1 MRIPRE
7 DQFDPANP
15 PWLHC
20 ISRCVRRAFLC
31 GDGFEHRKEWLERR
45 LRLLARCFQVDVG
58 AYAIMSNHIHVVARP
73 RPQRCVELSAEEIAT
88 AYWCMRFDVD
98 PVDDVA
104 ETPLDRDHIQALA
117 HDVKFI
123 ADWRTRLGEIGWFM
137 KVLKEPL
144 SRIANKEDNC
154 SGAFWEG
161 RFKSVP
167 LLDVAAV
174 VACTA
179 YVDLNPIRADIA
191 HMPEE
196 SDFTSVKMRIQQR
209 RARQRAEQKRKTGN
223 KQAAARILEQAGL
236 NTRKHRIPVGQAG
249 VPTAKQARSERIYR
263 SWLTP
268 IEEMTRT
275 NMLDPGMQLEHY
287 LTIVDT
293 TGRLI
298 RDDKPSGVIQ
308 RELAAILQRLDG
320 DWNME
325 QWMSTMSKPRSLGG
339 AVLGGIKT
347 LAREAKRRST
357 QWFQSRCP
365 LFTGGRD
372 KEQSP
377 AIILRS

>member
-73 RPQRCVELSAEEIAT
+73 RPKRCVELSPEDIAA

-104 ETPLDRDHIQALA
+104 ETPLDQDHIQALA
-117 HDVKFI
+117 HDLKFI

-137 KVLKEPL
+137 KALKEPL
-144 SRIANKEDNC
+144 SRMANKEDNC

-196 SDFTSVKMRIQQR
+196 SDFTSVQLRIKQR
-209 RARQRAEQKRKTGN
+209 RARRRAEQKRQDGD

-236 NTRKHRIPVGQAG
+236 ATRKHRIPQGHAR
-249 VPTAKQARSERIYR
+249 VPVSKHAQSERIYR

-268 IEEMTRT
+268 IEEMTQT
-275 NMLDPGMQLEHY
+275 DVMDPGIMLDTY
-287 LTIVDT
+287 LKIVDT
-293 TGRLI
+293 TGRMI
-298 RDDKPSGVIQ
+298 RDDKPCGAIQ
-308 RELAAILQRLDG
+308 QDLADILQRLDS
-320 DWNME
+320 DWSLKR
-325 QWMSTMSKPRSLGG
+325 WMGTMSQTRSLGG
-339 AVLGGIKT
+339 AVLGTLKT
-347 LAREAKRRST
+347 LGKEAARRSK
-357 QWFQSRCP
+357 QWLQSRCL
-365 LFTGGRD
+365 LFAGGRD
-372 KEQSP
+372 EKDVKPSG
-377 AIILRS
+377 I